1 MTYLLYETNRYKS
14 DQMKKNWMIHFNK
27 KFQEK
32 DTVHNGYQML
42 VVQFKNDYK
51 ILIIFDERKIQ
62 VGY

>member
-1 MTYLLYETNRYKS
+1 
-14 DQMKKNWMIHFNK
+14 MIHFNK

-51 ILIIFDERKIQ
+51 ILIIFVERKIQ